1 MPGPAASGLARTLTA
16 VGSIRSL
23 AELLAAIEPSGPA
36 LRVACAA
43 ANDESLLLSLRAALA
58 SGLIHP
64 VLIGPRDLVRGMA
77 ASAGLDIDRVDII
90 HADSDAAACEQA
102 MALCRT
108 GQAQAIMKGAVP
120 TSVLLKAALR
130 ADSGVR
136 GQQSLTHVTAFRPKG
151 MRRLLLLADAGVQI
165 APDADALEQIV
176 RHTVRLAGL
185 LGIRRPRVA
194 MLSAAEFI
202 NPKMPSSVLAD
213 LVVRRFAQS
222 GDLDAVVGGP
232 YALDVAVSPEAAR
245 RKGVRDEIA
254 GRADVLITPGID
266 AGNIL
271 YKSLTCFAGLD
282 LASVIVG
289 AAVPL
294 IIPSRADTER
304 TKLYSI
310 ALALLAGRAEVERAV
325 AASTEVR

>member
-1 MPGPAASGLARTLTA
+1 M
-16 VGSIRSL
+16 
-23 AELLAAIEPSGPA
+23 
-36 LRVACAA
+36 A
-43 ANDESLLLSLRAALA
+43 ANDENLLLSLRAAMA
-58 SGLIHP
+58 QGLIHP
-64 VLIGPRDLVRGMA
+64 VLIGPRDLVRAMA
-77 ASAGLDIDRVDII
+77 ASAGLDIDRTAIVD
-90 HADSDAAACEQA
+90 ADSDMAACEQA
-102 MALCRT
+102 MGLCRT

-165 APDADALEQIV
+165 APNADDLEQIV
-176 RHTVRLAGL
+176 RHTVRVAGL
-185 LGIRRPRVA
+185 LGRRRPRVA
-194 MLSAAEFI
+194 LLSAAEFV
-202 NPKMPSSVLAD
+202 NPKMPSSMLAGLVVQRFSECAD
-213 LVVRRFAQS
+213 LQAI
-222 GDLDAVVGGP
+222 VGGP

-245 RKGVRDEIA
+245 RKGVQDEIA

-266 AGNIL
+266 AGNVL

-282 LASVIVG
+282 LASIIVG

-294 IIPSRADTER
+294 IIPSRADSER

-310 ALALLAGRAEVERAV
+310 AFALLAARAEAPI
-325 AASTEVR
+325 AS

>member
-1 MPGPAASGLARTLTA
+1 LTA
-16 VGSIRSL
+16 AGPIRSL
-23 AELLAAIEPSGPA
+23 PELLAAIEPTGKP
-36 LRVACAA
+36 LTVACAA
-43 ANDESLLLSLRAALA
+43 ANDDNLLLSMRRAMAQ
-58 SGLIHP
+58 GLIHP
-64 VLIGPRDLVRGMA
+64 VLIGPSDLVSAMA
-77 ASAGLDIDRVDII
+77 ASAGLDMTRTDIL
-90 HADSDAAACEQA
+90 HAHSDADACEQA
-102 MALCRT
+102 MGLCRT

-136 GQQSLTHVTAFRPKG
+136 RQQLLTHVTAFRPKG
-151 MRRLLLLADAGVQI
+151 TRRLLLLADAGVQI
-165 APDADALEQIV
+165 APDAHALEQIV
-176 RHTVRLAGL
+176 RHTVRLASL
-185 LGIRRPRVA
+185 LGQPRPRVA
-194 MLSAAEFI
+194 LLSAAEFV

-222 GDLDAVVGGP
+222 GDLQAFVGGP
-232 YALDVAVSPEAAR
+232 YALDVAVSPKAAR

-254 GRADVLITPGID
+254 GQAGVLITPGID
-266 AGNIL
+266 AGNVL

-294 IIPSRADTER
+294 IIPSRADSER

-310 ALALLAGRAEVERAV
+310 ALAVLAARAE
-325 AASTEVR
+325 AAAGS